1 MKKKLLRSLVQS
13 PWLDLYLVLVTNFL
27 AILFILIPP
36 FSETFLRI
44 PLALVLLLFLPG
56 YVFIAAMFP
65 GRDISGIERFTLSV
79 GLSIAITVFDGFA
92 ISLTVWRFRP
102 TSIVVSLTII
112 ILFFVIITYF
122 MRKRLPPEQ
131 RFVPDARP
139 FIESLKTKEKMTD
152 IEKALIIAMVGS
164 IIIASGMLIYAKL
177 TFEDEKFTALYI
189 LGPGGKAEGYQMN
202 LSFGEPATTI
212 VGIENYEHAP
222 VNYTLQVVLDGV
234 VLTEKEIRLDH
245 NDKWEENVTYIP
257 DVMGQKIKLEFLL
270 SKDGEAAN
278 YRSVH
283 LWVNTIFDPDG
294 PGGLESYL
302 ISVPQLINGNME
314 GEDGWIFSGRDFFTG
329 NYSNYTCV
337 SKSHSYEIDI
347 SSGEPGQY
355 VRSGYFGSVY
365 QDIDATQKGLA
376 VLAFNVKD
384 SITSDTEG
392 NYLKQVLFNNRVVW
406 EDDTAGDEGWKHV
419 ESLVRLSET
428 NRVTLR
434 VYAQKNLEN
443 QSMKVW
449 WDDIEFRTLTDVS
462 IRDWNSNL
470 TLGVPADITVAVENY
485 EPNHTEYN
493 LEIRLD
499 NIPISNQRLWLAGRE
514 DWMGDITFIPEAVG
528 PNIKLETV
536 LYKEWYEKPYRSDEV
551 LVSSSIDYD
560 NLATALGY
568 VITPPEILNSD
579 MEYSSVWYFT
589 GVNYTG
595 NYTDYTS
602 HSPVLSYEMW
612 LVPKNYSTAG
622 DFGAIHQYIEDSQK
636 GLVMLTFD
644 VRDSIKSNRPGYH
657 KKQVLLNDRVVWED
671 DVAGDEGWQ
680 HVEVPV
686 MLSRNNRL
694 EMRVQELQG
703 SSDEVLVWWD
713 NIVFNPFPDQNTG
726 VVSTSGY
733 AAELE
738 LRGNILSIKSGQTVT
753 ISRDYSD
760 LYSTEYLTLYFE
772 GDGVV
777 GVGDAVYTTRT
788 SSGNIWYKDVK
799 YHSVD
804 PAKADLL
811 TDISINSKS
820 KTMGWNDIWVL
831 GDGYNLTVI
840 NIDHQKDLAMLELS
854 RNDLVIA
861 TDVLST
867 DEYFEY
873 ETKVSNIDNFKI
885 LTFKVESISTDSVK
899 ITSLYLYSDSPIQV
913 NVGDRYKEFQVDE
926 IKADRIIFK
935 NIANIQFNNPTSLL
949 SGRVMFRVAEN
960 RERAYPYIIKTKPGT
975 YKIKGSSYN
984 IGSGHWMNVT
994 GGNFR
999 SFSYDLDSGTS
1010 YETLNMYFS
1019 SDNKVKEGDATYTAT
1034 LKGGQIGFF
1043 GQVYAPIGSDNFNLL
1058 SQVLVNESEK
1068 SIRVREPYLLRN
1080 GYILTCGD
1088 ITGENILV
1096 ELTRNGVVVDSNIF
1110 SEGELVVFK
1119 TAYGNDEITFFECEI
1134 ETLMGE
1140 TIMLKNIRQYSRT
1153 PLKLALGE
1161 RYGDFEISE
1170 ITDTRIVIEN
1180 TEPIIISDEDSIL
1193 DNWIKFD
1200 VSGTTATPYT
1210 EIILQ

>member
-1 MKKKLLRSLVQS
+1 MKKTLLRSLVRS
-13 PWLDLYLVLVTNFL
+13 PWVDLYLVIVINFL

-36 FSETFLRI
+36 FCEIFIRI

-92 ISLTVWRFRP
+92 ISVTVWRFRP
-102 TSIVVSLTII
+102 TSIVVSLTLI

-122 MRKRLPPEQ
+122 MRKRLPLEQ
-131 RFVPDARP
+131 RFVPDAKP

-177 TFEDEKFTALYI
+177 TFEDEKFTTLYI
-189 LGPGGKAEGYQMN
+189 LGPGGKAEGYQTN

-283 LWVNTIFDPDG
+283 LWVNTIFDPDDS
-294 PGGLESYL
+294 GGLESYL

-314 GEDGWIFSGRDFFTG
+314 GEGGWIFSGRDFFTG
-329 NYSNYTCV
+329 NYSNHTFV

-347 SSGEPGQY
+347 SGSEPGQY

-365 QDIDATQKGLA
+365 QDISATQKGLA
-376 VLAFNVKD
+376 ILTFNVKD
-384 SITSDTEG
+384 SITSNTEG
-392 NYLKQVLFNNRVVW
+392 NYLKQMLFNDRVVW
-406 EDDTAGDEGWKHV
+406 EDDTAGDEGWQHV

-428 NRVTLR
+428 NRVMLR
-434 VYAQKNLEN
+434 IYAQKNLEN

-485 EPNHTEYN
+485 EPDHTEYN
-493 LEIRLD
+493 LEIRMD

-514 DWMGDITFIPEAVG
+514 DWIGDITFIPEAVG
-528 PNIKLETV
+528 PNIKLEAV
-536 LYKEWYEKPYRSDEV
+536 LYKEWDEKPYRSDEV

-560 NLATALGY
+560 DLATALGY

-602 HSPVLSYEMW
+602 HSPVLSYEMR
-612 LVPKNYSTAG
+612 LVPKNYSAAG
-622 DFGAIHQYIEDSQK
+622 DFGAIHQYIKDSPN

-644 VRDSIKSNRPGYH
+644 VKDSIKSNRPGYH

-671 DVAGDEGWQ
+671 DIAGDEGWQ

-703 SSDEVLVWWD
+703 GSDEVLVWWD
-713 NIVFNPFPDQNTG
+713 DIVFSPFSDQDSG
-726 VVSTSGY
+726 VGSTPGY

-738 LRGNILSIKSGQTVT
+738 LRGNILSIKSGKTVT
-753 ISRDYSD
+753 ISRDYSE
-760 LYSTEYLTLYFE
+760 LRSTEDLKLYFK

-777 GVGDAVYTTRT
+777 GGGDAVYTTRT

-804 PAKADLL
+804 PSKADIL
-811 TDISINSKS
+811 TSISINSRS
-820 KTMGWNDIWVL
+820 KTMGLYDIWVL
-831 GDGYNLTVI
+831 GNGYNLTVI
-840 NIDHQKDLAMLELS
+840 NIDYQNDLAMLELS

-885 LTFKVESISTDSVK
+885 LTFKVGSISPNSVK

-913 NVGDRYKEFQVDE
+913 NIGDRYKEFHVDE

-949 SGRVMFRVAEN
+949 NDRVMFRVAEN

-984 IGSGHWMNVT
+984 IRSGRWMNVT
-994 GGNFR
+994 GGNFK

-1019 SDNKVKEGDATYTAT
+1019 SDNKVKEGDATYIAT

-1043 GQVYAPIGSDNFNLL
+1043 GLVYAPIDSDNLDLL

-1068 SIRVREPYLLRN
+1068 SIRVQEPYLLRN

-1088 ITGENILV
+1088 ITGKNILV
-1096 ELTRNGVVVDSNIF
+1096 EFTRNGVLVDSNIF

-1119 TAYGNDEITFFECEI
+1119 TAYGNDEINFFECEI
-1134 ETLMGE
+1134 ETLIGE
-1140 TIMLKNIRQYSRT
+1140 TIILRNIRQYSRT

-1161 RYGDFEISE
+1161 RYGDFKISE
-1170 ITDTRIVIEN
+1170 ITDSKIVLEN
-1180 TEPIIISDEDSIL
+1180 TEPITIRDEDSIL

>member
-1 MKKKLLRSLVQS
+1 MKKSVFQS
-13 PWLDLYLVLVTNFL
+13 PWIDLYLVLVTNLL

-36 FSETFLRI
+36 FNETFLRI

-65 GRDISGIERFTLSV
+65 KRDISGIERFTMSV

-102 TSIVVSLTII
+102 TSIVVSLTLI

-122 MRKRLPPEQ
+122 MRKRLPLEQ

-177 TFEDEKFTALYI
+177 NFEDEKFTALYI
-189 LGPGGKAEGYQMN
+189 LGPDGKAEGYQTN

-212 VGIENYEHAP
+212 VGVENYEHAP

-234 VLTEKEIRLDH
+234 VLTEKEIQLDH
-245 NDKWEENVTYIP
+245 NEKWEENVTYIP

-270 SKDGEAAN
+270 SKDGGVAN

-283 LWVNTIFDPDG
+283 LWVNTIFDPDD

-314 GEDGWIFSGRDFFTG
+314 GEGGWIFSGRDIFSG
-329 NYSNYTCV
+329 NYSNYTYI
-337 SKSHSYEIDI
+337 SKSHSYEIDL
-347 SSGEPGQY
+347 SGSEPGQY
-355 VRSGYFGSVY
+355 VRSGYFGAVY
-365 QDIDATQKGLA
+365 QDISATKKGLA
-376 VLAFNVKD
+376 ILTFNVKD
-384 SITSDTEG
+384 SNTSNTEG
-392 NYLKQVLFNNRVVW
+392 NYLKQVLFNDRVVW
-406 EDDTAGDEGWKHV
+406 EDDTAGDEGWQHV

-428 NRVTLR
+428 NRVMLR

-443 QSMKVW
+443 QSMRVW
-449 WDDIEFRTLTDVS
+449 WDDIQLRTLTDVS

-470 TLGVPADITVAVENY
+470 TLGVPTNIIVAVENY
-485 EPNHTEYN
+485 EPDHTEYN

-514 DWMGDITFIPEAVG
+514 DWIGDITFIPEAVG
-528 PNIKLETV
+528 PNIKLEAV
-536 LYKEWYEKPYRSDEV
+536 LYKEWDEKPYRSDEV

-560 NLATALGY
+560 DLATALGY

-602 HSPVLSYEMW
+602 HSPVLSYEMR
-612 LVPKNYSTAG
+612 LVPKNYSTTG
-622 DFGAIHQYIEDSQK
+622 DFGAIHQNIEDSPK

-644 VRDSIKSNRPGYH
+644 VKDSIKSNRPGYH

-671 DVAGDEGWQ
+671 DIAGDEGWQ

-703 SSDEVLVWWD
+703 GSDEVLVWWD
-713 NIVFNPFPDQNTG
+713 DIVFSPFSDQDSG
-726 VVSTSGY
+726 VCSTPGY

-753 ISRDYSD
+753 ISRDYSE
-760 LYSTEYLTLYFE
+760 LRSTEDLKLYFK

-777 GVGDAVYTTRT
+777 GGGDAVYTTRT
-788 SSGNIWYKDVK
+788 SSGNIWYQGKK

-804 PAKADLL
+804 PSKADML
-811 TDISINSKS
+811 TSININSGS
-820 KTMGWNDIWVL
+820 KTMGLNDIWVL
-831 GDGYNLTVI
+831 GNGYNLTVI
-840 NIDHQKDLAMLELS
+840 NIDYQNDLAMLELS

-885 LTFKVESISTDSVK
+885 LTFKVGSISPNSVK

-913 NVGDRYKEFQVDE
+913 NIGDRYKEFHVDE

-949 SGRVMFRVAEN
+949 NDRVMFRVAEN

-984 IGSGHWMNVT
+984 IGSGRWMNLT
-994 GGNFR
+994 GSNFK
-999 SFSYDLDSGTS
+999 SFI
-1010 YETLNMYFS
+1010 NI
-1019 SDNKVKEGDATYTAT
+1019 
-1034 LKGGQIGFF
+1034 QITILVMGFCRDGFF
-1043 GQVYAPIGSDNFNLL
+1043 
-1058 SQVLVNESEK
+1058 
-1068 SIRVREPYLLRN
+1068 
-1080 GYILTCGD
+1080 
-1088 ITGENILV
+1088 
-1096 ELTRNGVVVDSNIF
+1096 
-1110 SEGELVVFK
+1110 
-1119 TAYGNDEITFFECEI
+1119 
-1134 ETLMGE
+1134 
-1140 TIMLKNIRQYSRT
+1140 
-1153 PLKLALGE
+1153 
-1161 RYGDFEISE
+1161 
-1170 ITDTRIVIEN
+1170 
-1180 TEPIIISDEDSIL
+1180 
-1193 DNWIKFD
+1193 
-1200 VSGTTATPYT
+1200 
-1210 EIILQ
+1210 

>member
-1 MKKKLLRSLVQS
+1 MKKTLLQSLVQS
-13 PWLDLYLVLVTNFL
+13 PWIDLYLVLVTNIL

-36 FSETFLRI
+36 FNETPLRI

-92 ISLTVWRFRP
+92 ISVTVWRFRP
-102 TSIVVSLTII
+102 TSIVVSLTLI

-122 MRKRLPPEQ
+122 MRKRLPLEQ

-139 FIESLKTKEKMTD
+139 FIESLKTKEEMTD

-177 TFEDEKFTALYI
+177 TFEEEKFTALYI
-189 LGPGGKAEGYQMN
+189 LGPGGKAEGYQTN

-212 VGIENYEHAP
+212 VGVENYEHAP

-234 VLTEKEIRLDH
+234 VLEKKEIRLDH
-245 NDKWEENVTYIP
+245 NEKWEENITYIP

-270 SKDGEAAN
+270 FKDGGTRS

-283 LWVNTIFDPDG
+283 LWVNSVFDPDD
-294 PGGLESYL
+294 PGGLKSYL

-314 GEDGWIFSGRDFFTG
+314 GEGGWIFSGRDIFSG
-329 NYSNYTCV
+329 NYSNHTFV
-337 SKSHSYEIDI
+337 SKSHSYEIDL
-347 SSGEPGQY
+347 SGSEPGQY
-355 VRSGYFGSVY
+355 VRSGYFGAVY
-365 QDIDATQKGLA
+365 QDINATKKGLA
-376 VLAFNVKD
+376 VLTFNVKD
-384 SITSDTEG
+384 SITSNTEG
-392 NYLKQVLFNNRVVW
+392 NYLKQVLFNNKVVW
-406 EDDTAGDEGWKHV
+406 EDDTAGNEGWQHV

-428 NRVTLR
+428 NRVMLR

-443 QSMKVW
+443 QSMRVW
-449 WDDIEFRTLTDVS
+449 WDDIQLRTLTDVS
-462 IRDWNSNL
+462 IRDWNSNV
-470 TLGVPADITVAVENY
+470 TLGVPTNITVAVENY
-485 EPNHTEYN
+485 EPDHTGYN

-514 DWMGDITFIPEAVG
+514 DWIGDITFVPEAVG
-528 PNIKLETV
+528 SNIKLEAI
-536 LYKEWYEKPYRSDEV
+536 LYKEGGEVSYRSDEV
-551 LVSSSIDYD
+551 MVSSLIDYD
-560 NLATALGY
+560 NLDTALGY
-568 VITPPEILNSD
+568 VIIPPEILNSD
-579 MEYSSVWYFT
+579 MEYSSIWYFT

-602 HSPVLSYEMW
+602 HSPVLSYEMR
-612 LVPKNYSTAG
+612 LVPKNYSTTG
-622 DFGAIHQYIEDSQK
+622 DFGAIHQYIKDSPK

-644 VRDSIKSNRPGYH
+644 VKDSIKSNKPGYH
-657 KKQVLLNDRVVWED
+657 KKQVLLNDRVVWGD
-671 DVAGDEGWQ
+671 DIAGDEGWQ
-680 HVEVPV
+680 HVEIPV

-694 EMRVQELQG
+694 EMRVHELQG

-713 NIVFNPFPDQNTG
+713 DIMFNPFSDQDSG
-726 VVSTSGY
+726 VVSTPGY

-753 ISRDYSD
+753 ISRDYSK
-760 LYSTEYLTLYFE
+760 LRSTEDLTLYFN

-804 PAKADLL
+804 PSKADLL
-811 TDISINSKS
+811 TDISINSGS
-820 KTMGWNDIWVL
+820 KTMGLNDIWVL
-831 GDGYNLTVI
+831 GNGYNLTII
-840 NIDHQKDLAMLELS
+840 NLDGQDDLAIFELS

-885 LTFKVESISTDSVK
+885 LTFKVGSISTDSVK
-899 ITSLYLYSDSPIQV
+899 ITSLYLFSDSPTQV
-913 NVGDRYKEFQVDE
+913 NIGDRYGEFQVDE
-926 IKADRIIFK
+926 IKADRIIFT

-949 SGRVMFRVAEN
+949 NDRVMFRVAEN
-960 RERAYPYIIKTKPGT
+960 RERAYLYIIKTKPGT

-984 IGSGHWMNVT
+984 IGSGRWMNLT
-994 GGNFR
+994 GGNFK

-1019 SDNKVKEGDATYTAT
+1019 SDNKLKEGDATYTAT

-1043 GQVYAPIGSDNFNLL
+1043 GQVYAPIGSDKVDLL
-1058 SQVLVNESEK
+1058 SQVLVNESK
-1068 SIRVREPYLLRN
+1068 RSIRVQEPYLLKD
-1080 GYILTCGD
+1080 GYILTCSD
-1088 ITGENILV
+1088 ITGESILV
-1096 ELTRNGVVVDSNIF
+1096 EITRNGVLVDSNIF
-1110 SEGELVVFK
+1110 SEGEPVVFK
-1119 TAYGNDEITFFECEI
+1119 TVYGDDEITFFECEI
-1134 ETLMGE
+1134 ETLIGE
-1140 TIMLKNIRQYSRT
+1140 TIILRNIRQYSKT
-1153 PLKLALGE
+1153 PLKLAVGE
-1161 RYGDFEISE
+1161 RYGDFRISE
-1170 ITDTRIVIEN
+1170 ITDSRIVLEN
-1180 TEPIIISDEDSIL
+1180 TEPITISDEDSIL